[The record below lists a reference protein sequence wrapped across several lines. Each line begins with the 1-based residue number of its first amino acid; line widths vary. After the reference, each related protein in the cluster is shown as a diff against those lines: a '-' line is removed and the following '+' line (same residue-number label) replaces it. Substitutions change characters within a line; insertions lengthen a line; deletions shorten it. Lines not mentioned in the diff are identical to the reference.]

1 MHLAAADAEGS
12 TNATEVMTLQAE
24 RWIMHPTL
32 AGSCQSC
39 PVYNLLLEVQAQAR
53 SAAIGKSIN
62 VSSIHA
68 LDNGNNNS
76 PYAIGKRA
84 GAAALLDLG
93 GHYSLTLYLPAVI
106 GSRLAGRLAI
116 LNGLPK
122 PIFGLAVRMLS
133 ATRPQIW
140 NIVRNE
146 VSLVGLRSCLPGQ
159 SAPVE
164 ARRRRGILELKPG
177 ITGLAQSTGSK

>member
-1 MHLAAADAEGS
+1 MDHAS
-12 TNATEVMTLQAE
+12 N
-24 RWIMHPTL
+24 L

-53 SAAIGKSIN
+53 IA
-62 VSSIHA
+62 
-68 LDNGNNNS
+68 
-76 PYAIGKRA
+76 AIGKRA

-93 GHYSLTLYLPAVI
+93 GRYSPTLYLLAVI
-106 GSRLAGRLAI
+106 GSRLAGQLAI

-164 ARRRRGILELKPG
+164 ARRRRGVLELKPG